1 MISIQ
6 DGAKQIYSDNPKS
19 VYFFTGPEYG
29 VKKQYIEVLASKYNN
44 QIEEYS
50 TFSNII
56 ETFSKKSLLPRSNKV
71 YVVRYDKDFISKLDS
86 KLLSIKIPGAVVGIY
101 QDDSDEAKLD
111 KKFPD
116 NVLRVNKLTPAI
128 ELKHLSKEFG
138 SLPELL
144 IKSIIEISPDFYSAK
159 LVCNSISYLPKN
171 TIHNISRSDLKSLFG
186 YFVEH
191 DSMSFKTAIA
201 SRDFKL
207 AVTEIESYE
216 GDISL
221 LLYDVLST
229 LLELFKVCEKNY
241 SDSFVKP
248 YVQKWDRVSIVNMY
262 NEVYSQLDMLRN
274 YSTYSPYI
282 SLMYICSLL
291 QFKLD

>member
-1 MISIQ
+1 MITVQ
-6 DGAKQIYSDNPKS
+6 DGVKQIYSDSPKP
-19 VYFFTGPEYG
+19 VYFLTGPEYG
-29 VKKQYIEVLASKYNN
+29 VKLQYINVLASRCND
-44 QIEEYS
+44 QIEEYPS
-50 TFSNII
+50 VLNFIDTFK
-56 ETFSKKSLLPRSNKV
+56 KKSLIPRTNKV
-71 YVVRYDKDFISKLDS
+71 YIVRYDKEFISKISLDILKVS
-86 KLLSIKIPGAVVGIY
+86 IPGHLICLY

-111 KKFPD
+111 KVFPD

-128 ELKHLSKEFG
+128 ELKHLSKEFE

-144 IKSIIEISPDFYSAK
+144 IESIIEISPDFYSAK

-171 TIHNISRSDLKSLFG
+171 IIHNISRSDLKSLFG
-186 YFVEH
+186 YSVEH

-207 AVTEIESYE
+207 AVNEIESYE
-216 GDISL
+216 GDLSL

-248 YVQKWDRVSIVNMY
+248 YVQKWDRASIVNMY